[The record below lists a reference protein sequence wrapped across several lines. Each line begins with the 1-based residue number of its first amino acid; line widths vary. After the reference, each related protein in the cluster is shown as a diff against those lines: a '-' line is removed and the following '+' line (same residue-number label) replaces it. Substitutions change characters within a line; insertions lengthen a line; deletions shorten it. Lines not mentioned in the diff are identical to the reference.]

1 MSRKLSN
8 QSVGDVVQ
16 EAGGST
22 DLAGK
27 RAEPLHG
34 VHELRVRERR
44 TIKHGPPPKALR

>member
-27 RAEPLHG
+27 RAETLHG
-34 VHELRVRERR
+34 VHELRVRE
-44 TIKHGPPPKALR
+44 